1 MNNRFRASVAQIVA
15 RLVARRP
22 TRQDEIPEIVQSV
35 QLALTQIL
43 RRPEPEREAVI
54 VPALAPRVRGP
65 RPLRVPARAEVPE
78 SEPSAPLPPP
88 RLLRRAD
95 VLPMAAHDEIPA
107 LRPTQSGILRGV
119 VRWFDQRAR
128 RGALRLP
135 GLSGDVPVET
145 GLLDE
150 MAINR
155 LYKGQE
161 VEATL
166 SEELA
171 PRVVRLVVPGG
182 ASQQN
187 SVGGMVRGRHAK
199 PVVVELKREALRR
212 VAARAEA
219 ESLLGRGRNR

>member
-1 MNNRFRASVAQIVA
+1 MNNRLRANVAQFVA
-15 RLVARRP
+15 RLVTLRT
-22 TRQDEIPEIVQSV
+22 TRQDEIPDLVRSV
-35 QLALTQIL
+35 QLALMQL
-43 RRPEPEREAVI
+43 DRRLEPERETVV
-54 VPALAPRVRGP
+54 VPVSAPRERAR
-65 RPLRVPARAEVPE
+65 RPLRVRAAVPV
-78 SEPSAPLPPP
+78 SEPAPPPPP

-95 VLPMAAHDEIPA
+95 VVPAALREESTM
-107 LRPTQSGILRGV
+107 LRPTQGGVLRGV
-119 VRWFDQRAR
+119 VRWFDQRTR

-150 MAINR
+150 MAITR

-166 SEELA
+166 SEEA
-171 PRVVRLVVPGG
+171 PPRVVRLVVPGG

-187 SVGGMVRGRHAK
+187 SIGGFVRGRHAK

-219 ESLLGRGRNR
+219 ESLLGRGRTR